1 MLLCFVSKVSIHVQ
15 NNKGVR
21 HNKSDWNT
29 SCRLVSVFDNI
40 RRKCYILW
48 TDEVHTPMNDT
59 RSRGVSRKR
68 RHG

>member
-21 HNKSDWNT
+21 HNMSDWL
-29 SCRLVSVFDNI
+29 CEGLAVFDNI
-40 RRKCYILW
+40 RCKCYILW
-48 TDEVHTPMNDT
+48 TDEVHKPMNDT